1 MFFVVKPVSYI
12 SMKIII
18 MKTIKW
24 NSTYSYAEQWVQALI
39 SQSVLKSSFHK
50 VHLAEKSFEYGIGE
64 WHTKANLMTNGV
76 NLFMTSERQ

>member
-1 MFFVVKPVSYI
+1 
-12 SMKIII
+12 

-24 NSTYSYAEQWVQALI
+24 YSTYSYAEQWVQALI
-39 SQSVLKSSFHK
+39 SQSVSKSSFHK